1 MNSKCL
7 ILLSLLILL
16 LPVAQ
21 AEDEEILVT
30 TKTLTPEAALKVAL
44 ATQSACRKSGY
55 QVSVAVL
62 DGGGNIQVV
71 LRDRFAGITT
81 PDSAILKAKTAV
93 SFRTATSSMV
103 EALTTDPEL
112 SGIKYLPGVLVL
124 AGGVMIQQSGAMIG
138 AVGVAGAPT
147 GKSDE
152 KCATLGIESIQELLD
167 FAE

>member
-1 MNSKCL
+1 MIPKY
-7 ILLSLLILL
+7 LL
-16 LPVAQ
+16 LLWSIIFIPLAQ
-21 AEDEEILVT
+21 AEETEILIT

-62 DGGGNIQVV
+62 DGGGNLQVL

-81 PDSAILKAKTAV
+81 PDSAILKARTVV
-93 SFRTATSSMV
+93 SFRTTTSGMY
-103 EALTTDPEL
+103 EALSSNPEL
-112 SGIKYLPGVLVL
+112 SGIKHLPGVLVL
-124 AGGVMIQQSGAMIG
+124 AGGAMIQQSGTMIG
-138 AVGVAGAPT
+138 AVGVAGAPE
-147 GKSDE
+147 GKLDE

>member
-1 MNSKCL
+1 MNTKYCL
-7 ILLSLLILL
+7 LLLLLIIF

-21 AEDEEILVT
+21 AEEAEILVS

-81 PDSAILKAKTAV
+81 PDSAI
-93 SFRTATSSMV
+93 
-103 EALTTDPEL
+103 
-112 SGIKYLPGVLVL
+112 
-124 AGGVMIQQSGAMIG
+124 
-138 AVGVAGAPT
+138 
-147 GKSDE
+147 
-152 KCATLGIESIQELLD
+152 
-167 FAE
+167 